1 MDATRVLRTT
11 PWRHLPNALSLLRIA
26 CAPLLVLFAVTGQQA
41 AYTWVLVP
49 ALTTDALD
57 GWIARSCGLQSRL
70 GARLDTLGDSL
81 TWCAGLAGLL
91 AFQRDVL
98 WRHRWLI
105 GAIVVLWALENLC
118 AWWRYGRLSSFHT
131 VLAKVSGV
139 LLGIY
144 LATLF
149 MFGQIDVLLYLAAGA
164 SLLTSLEE
172 LVLLA
177 LLPEWRSDLKG
188 LWWLYAER
196 RRSTTSRRGTPAG
209 TP

>member
-1 MDATRVLRTT
+1 V
-11 PWRHLPNALSLLRIA
+11 
-26 CAPLLVLFAVTGQQA
+26 LVLLAATGLQT

-57 GWIARSCGLQSRL
+57 GWIARRAGLQSRL
-70 GARLDTLGDSL
+70 GARLDSLGDSL

-98 WRHRWLI
+98 WRHRWLF
-105 GAIVVLWALENLC
+105 GVIVASWVLENVG

-131 VLAKVSGV
+131 VLAKMSGV

-144 LATLF
+144 LGALF
-149 MFGQIDVLLYLAAGA
+149 VFGQSDTLLYLAAAA

-172 LVLLA
+172 MCLLA

-196 RRSTTSRRGTPAG
+196 RR
-209 TP
+209 